1 MAAHA
6 RPPGPE
12 RSVPSESEQGHADR
26 VRLPAETW
34 RAEVRMDRYFKDDLH
49 RRWRRGAIAL
59 IAAGGGMALLRGARA
74 RAQSRPGC
82 VVRPEQTEGP
92 YFVDTRLARSDIR
105 SDPQTGEVQAGVPL
119 ALTFRVSRM
128 RPGDCEPLP
137 EAHVEVWQCNA
148 SGLYSSVQD
157 RHSDTRGQQFL
168 RGHQATDAN
177 GIARFTT
184 IYPGWYPG
192 RTVHIHFMIRA
203 GGKAG
208 ARETFT
214 SQLYF
219 DDALPDAIFSRPPY
233 SARGPRSVRNAH
245 DGIYRRGGREL
256 MLAVSERDGGLAAT
270 FDVGLRSG

>member
-1 MAAHA
+1 
-6 RPPGPE
+6 
-12 RSVPSESEQGHADR
+12 
-26 VRLPAETW
+26 
-34 RAEVRMDRYFKDDLH
+34 MDRSFQDDRH

-59 IAAGGGMALLRGARA
+59 IAAGGGMAFLHGTRSG
-74 RAQSRPGC
+74 AQSRPAC

-105 SDPQTGEVQAGVPL
+105 SDPQTGEAQAGVPL

-128 RPGDCEPLP
+128 RSGDCRPLG

-148 SGLYSSVQD
+148 SGIYSGVQD

-168 RGHQATDAN
+168 RGYQVTDAN
-177 GIARFTT
+177 GVARFTT

-192 RTVHIHFMIRA
+192 RTVHIHFTIRS
-203 GGKAG
+203 GGEAG
-208 ARETFT
+208 AREAFT

-219 DDALPDAIFSRPPY
+219 DDALSDAIFTRAPY
-233 SARGPRSVRNAH
+233 AARGPRPVRNAH